1 MSVTLPLNVLVEHVS
16 VINGIQKLRSCHN
29 TEIKMKQTSRRAKG
43 KKLQRILR
51 EKLLSA
57 FPHLHPADIRVAKT
71 GENGEDLKLSR
82 IAKRLIPFQFE
93 CKNQEKFKTLYSFN
107 LLSSET
113 KFPFLRLNK
122 SGTKVSIFFGDTV
135 SNVSPTDTCSCFP
148 AISIIANLLIINSYS
163 NTGSES
169 IKL

>member
-1 MSVTLPLNVLVEHVS
+1 
-16 VINGIQKLRSCHN
+16 
-29 TEIKMKQTSRRAKG
+29 MKQTSRRAKG

-93 CKNQEKFKTLYSFN
+93 CKNQEKFKTLYSFYSQCCKHGRYEPVLVVKQN
-107 LLSSET
+107 TRRSLAVIDLDQ
-113 KFPFLRLNK
+113 F
-122 SGTKVSIFFGDTV
+122 ID
-135 SNVSPTDTCSCFP
+135 
-148 AISIIANLLIINSYS
+148 LI
-163 NTGSES
+163 
-169 IKL
+169 K